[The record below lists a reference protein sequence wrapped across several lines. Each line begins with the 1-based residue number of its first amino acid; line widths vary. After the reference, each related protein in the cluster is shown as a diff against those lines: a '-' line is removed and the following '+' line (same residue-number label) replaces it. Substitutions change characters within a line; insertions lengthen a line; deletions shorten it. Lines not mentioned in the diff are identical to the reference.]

1 MYTAQ
6 MYRQFNLE
14 IKTNLSVVFLCF
26 SHLLKHGG
34 DNPPI
39 FLGNESKQMSQDRI
53 REIPIPQPMRI
64 TAIGKFM

>member
-14 IKTNLSVVFLCF
+14 IKTNLSVVFF
-26 SHLLKHGG
+26 SFTEAGG

-39 FLGNESKQMSQDRI
+39 FLGNESKQMSQGRI
-53 REIPIPQPMRI
+53 REFPIPQPMRI
-64 TAIGKFM
+64 TAIGKFMWE